1 MRIIQVNALN
11 PEPEAISL
19 AVQAIRRGE
28 LVVFP
33 TETVYGL
40 AADAL
45 NEFAVR
51 RVFEVKGR
59 YRSLPLPV
67 QVASI
72 ADLPKVASEVSET
85 AAKLAE
91 AFWPGPL
98 TLVLPKNESLSALI
112 SAGADTVGVRIPDHP
127 VALALLRE
135 VGTPIIATSANASGE
150 PPAVEIESALR
161 GLGESAAVV
170 LDAGECRLGQ
180 ASTVVDVSVSPPRIV
195 RHGAISVAEI
205 LKVVEQVEDIAE

>member
-11 PEPEAISL
+11 PDPEAVSL

-59 YRSLPLPV
+59 YHALPLPV

-91 AFWPGPL
+91 AFWPAR
-98 TLVLPKNESLSALI
+98 SA
-112 SAGADTVGVRIPDHP
+112 
-127 VALALLRE
+127 
-135 VGTPIIATSANASGE
+135 
-150 PPAVEIESALR
+150 
-161 GLGESAAVV
+161 
-170 LDAGECRLGQ
+170 
-180 ASTVVDVSVSPPRIV
+180 
-195 RHGAISVAEI
+195 
-205 LKVVEQVEDIAE
+205 